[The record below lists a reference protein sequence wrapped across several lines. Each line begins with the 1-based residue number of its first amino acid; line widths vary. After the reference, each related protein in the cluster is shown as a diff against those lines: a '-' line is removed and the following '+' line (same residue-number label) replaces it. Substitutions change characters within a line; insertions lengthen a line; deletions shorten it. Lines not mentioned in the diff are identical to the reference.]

1 MENGEPTETDQM
13 EHNDGRTPLTN
24 ISNTITIADENGSKR
39 LGPNVDAK
47 ERKRQRERERYAAM
61 TVEQK
66 NEKSRKRR
74 EASQRNKGPPIQT
87 EASRVSLSDGCSTID
102 FTNFATQVPN
112 VNRDDDSDWLHRNET
127 FKSDDVFTTRDLL
140 TPGGVH
146 ETVGNTPNHNLGR
159 AAYFRERYK
168 NLTPAER
175 ELNRERLRLYNN
187 TPKRK
192 GSKIEYIRKRRA
204 LLADTLSQESI
215 AMESPTYTPEVV
227 HPTTDAIEPNG
238 SALTPSDWVIPDI
251 ASNPFL
257 PASTQTEDADSL
269 RMSTRPL
276 RRKQHVPRGERQA
289 ILARRNR
296 QFEAS
301 ISRNMANVAEDIIS
315 DAEEEDDSTQTH
327 MSAKINNNGILCGL
341 YFHPPVDDDDSVVF
355 EDDADENEGYLFAG
369 QYEDTDEDIEI
380 DGSQDESSATD
391 VPDPY
396 DKVYSNIPEETHM
409 LKTVPNCGYCTAKK
423 FEYETPGFC
432 CRGGKVELAPLETPP
447 QLKRL
452 WDSADSDARHFRD
465 NIRFFNGHFSF
476 TSLYCCLDSMTT
488 NVRDSGIYTF
498 RAQGMM
504 YHNIKSFGR
513 EGGAE
518 HKHLELYFYDDDPTL
533 EHRYRKCREE
543 HQQKDKEVIRQIVDI
558 LRGNPYSEHLR
569 TMGHID
575 NLDDYRIAL
584 NLDQTLNQKTYNTP
598 LTSEVAAVWIEGSEG
613 RGQFSKSVMLH
624 GKDSSNHCIRS
635 YHGCYD
641 ALSYPLFFPRG
652 ELGWHANIPK
662 VGVSMDEVDAYRATH
677 RASNA
682 NDEDAESP
690 SHLCVSVRDY
700 YCYKFQIRPGVF
712 NPILHGKRLFQQFA
726 VDTYIKIESSRLD
739 YIRRNQDRLR
749 ADLYQGLVDSMLDG
763 DIRAEKVG
771 KRTVLSTSF
780 IGGPRDMRRRYMDAM
795 ALVRKFGKPDI
806 FLTMTCN
813 PNWDEI
819 RRELLPGQTPQDRP
833 DLVVRVFHAKLQ
845 ELKHRLT
852 KQDILGKVRAYVYVV
867 EFQKRGLPHAHFLLI
882 MQRKYKLTCPE
893 QYDLLISAEIPSN
906 KYPELR
912 KMVIKH
918 MMHGPCGSLNPN
930 CPCTK
935 GRKSCKNHYP
945 RPFSDTTLQGKD
957 SYPIYRRR
965 DDDRKEKVRG
975 CELDNRWVVPY
986 NPYLLRLF
994 NCHINVE
1001 ACGSIKAVKYL
1012 FKYIYKGHD
1021 RASVVMRDAS
1031 KADDDV
1037 DEIKQYRDARWVT
1050 PPEALWRIYGFELS
1064 QISPPVMQLQLHL
1077 PNMHMVAF
1085 HERQMVERV
1094 VNRPGVD
1101 RSMLTS
1107 YFEANMLHDEARC
1120 ILYRDFPE
1128 WYTWQSGKGK
1138 VWQRRKRDTGGQV
1151 GRIVSAHPAEG
1162 ERYYLRVLLN
1172 HVTGATSYVDLRTV
1186 DGVTLPT
1193 FREAAERRGLLES
1206 DNTLDDC
1213 LTERALFQMPSS
1225 LRRLFATILVYCE
1238 PSDVAV
1244 LWQKHKDSMSED
1256 YQHKS
1261 QNKTHVEQMVLIDI
1275 RNMLQSMGKDIKTFP
1290 LPPIIDAYDD
1300 AIGTAREVYKEE
1312 SIEPTAGDVALK
1324 DSLNEEQRDAYDKI
1338 MSAVDTDQGGLFF
1351 VDGPGGTGKT
1361 YLYRVLLATLRNQG
1375 KIAVATATSGVAAS
1389 IMPGG
1394 RTAHSRF
1401 KIPLTI
1407 DDGAVCSFTK
1417 QSGTAELLRKA
1428 SLIIWDEASMTKR
1441 QAVEALDNSMHDIM
1455 GRPALPFGGKTIV
1468 FGGDFR
1474 QVLPV
1479 VRKGS
1484 RAQVVASSLRMS
1496 YLWESMSHLKLV
1508 SNMRAK
1514 NDPWFAEFLLR
1525 VGGGTEDTNSD
1536 GDIRLPDDVCVP
1548 YSGSDNDLDNL
1559 IDFAF
1564 PNLNENMSDSTYITS
1579 RAILSTRN
1587 DWVDMINVKMI
1598 DRFQGEHMVY
1608 HSFDSAMDDPHN
1620 YYPPEF
1626 LNTLTPNGLPPHVL
1640 KLKIGCPVILLRNI
1654 DPANGLCNGTRLVV
1668 RGFQRNSIDA
1678 EIVLGQHVGK
1688 RIFLPRI
1695 PLCPSDE
1702 EMFPFQ
1708 FKRKQFPVRLSFA
1721 MTVNKAQ
1728 GQTIPNVGVYLSE
1741 PVFSHGQLYV
1751 ALSRATAR
1759 SNIKILVMPAI
1770 DGRKK
1775 SRKGVKKNPT
1785 VDCGTYTKNIVYK
1798 EQFVLNVGFCPA
1810 RMESLFVGLSYNKP
1824 KKSVATAIVRE
1835 VLSHDWL
1842 LLDYICTQGD
1852 LALIDFIKEIPCEP
1866 RVEVVLIDDAF
1877 VERKW
1882 MECLFQPS
1890 AYLGDEVIDCYI
1902 NLIKAQK
1909 HLKCRSGGRV
1919 HIENAF
1925 QFNFLKRDGDLEIKT
1940 EELYPIKDMAH
1951 ICSAERRVLLYLD
1964 HDMVFIPI
1972 NIRETHWYLAVIH
1985 ARNMEIQVLD
1995 SLGTSQD
2002 RKDLT
2007 DSIKGLQRQI
2017 DMISQRKELKDHR
2030 WPDLQVASWPLRE
2043 IDMGY
2048 AKQTDSSSCGL
2059 FLLNYIEYWTGDE
2072 LSDSFTQDDM
2082 SHFRKK
2088 MAAILLS
2095 SDLNK
2100 RRGCLLYKNE
2110 KEVDSGS
2117 SSDVEILENPKDSN
2131 KRKLLHVLDDSEVVY
2146 EDEEGPITQ
2155 ADLQRWFVDDWDK
2168 KAPVKVS
2175 TDGCTNDFLMV
2186 GLSTKDMPVT
2196 KADSIDVL
2204 CDYIMAI
2211 EDDTTLECFDMAVR
2225 LLANKESRRPKEEI
2239 INNRKHY
2246 MDMRFWVLMPW
2257 KFNGCYALFVIDHV
2271 KKHVTFIDFTPTQDW
2286 CKHMPYK
2293 RFEEAIIMASKKYKI
2308 AYSKKHSGWAEDIF
2322 KWEHT
2327 IQTGVPIDL
2336 KGFNTSYLVLQA
2348 MAMWGNDRRLKFVGI
2363 KSVYVWAGFDDKPMV
2378 KRAVIVTPTSL
2389 VSNWESEII
2398 KWLKGRV
2405 QVLAL
2410 CESTRADV
2418 LSGIESFLKP
2428 LSRLQPPEN
2437 WNGGVGFVSKEMIQS
2452 HCPAPAEY
2460 IQTVTS
2466 EAVSEVVQSSVSV
2479 AVDAVDLVDDK
2490 GDSDDD
2496 IVDHHGDEDRMTDVE
2511 LWQQLESEL
2520 YRKREGEEDDIA
2532 EEMAESTIAEE
2543 TVTSEAVSEVVQSSV
2558 SVAVDAV
2565 DLVDDK
2571 GDSDDDIVDHHGDED
2586 RMTDVELWQQ
2596 LEGELYRKREGEE
2609 DDIAEEMAESTIAEE
2624 VGGVAEDVLSETKEV
2639 HRFYPPGKI
2648 MHILFSSSEEAVRGE
2663 EPDDDH
2669 GHHLC
2674 CS

>member
-1 MENGEPTETDQM
+1 MDHTN
-13 EHNDGRTPLTN
+13 GRTPLTN

-66 NEKSRKRR
+66 NEKSIKRR
-74 EASQRNKGPPIQT
+74 EVRQRNKGPPIQP

-102 FTNFATQVPN
+102 FTNFPTQVPN
-112 VNRDDDSDWLHRNET
+112 LNLDDDSDWLHRNET

-146 ETVGNTPNHNLGR
+146 ETFGNTPNHNLGR
-159 AAYFRERYK
+159 TAYFRERYK

-175 ELNRERLRLYNN
+175 ELRRERLRLYNN

-192 GSKIEYIRKRRA
+192 ESKIEYIRKRRA

-215 AMESPTYTPEVV
+215 AMESPTYTPKVV
-227 HPTTDAIEPNG
+227 HPTTDAIEPDG
-238 SALTPSDWVIPDI
+238 SAVTPCDWVIPDI

-257 PASTQTEDADSL
+257 PASTKTEDADSL

-301 ISRNMANVAEDIIS
+301 ISRNMATATEDTIS
-315 DAEEEDDSTQTH
+315 DAEEGDDWTHTQ
-327 MSAKINNNGILCGL
+327 SKPRVISN
-341 YFHPPVDDDDSVVF
+341 VDDDDGVVF

-369 QYEDTDEDIEI
+369 QYEDTDEDTDEDIEI
-380 DGSQDESSATD
+380 DGSQDESTATD

-409 LKTVPNCGYCTAKK
+409 LKTVPNCSYCTAKK
-423 FEYETPGFC
+423 FEYESPGFC
-432 CRGGKVELAPLETPP
+432 CRGGKVELAPLETPT

-533 EHRYRKCREE
+533 EHRFRKCREE

-569 TMGHID
+569 TMGHVD

-624 GKDSSNHCIRS
+624 GKDSSSHCIRS

-749 ADLYQGLVDSMLDG
+749 ADLYQGLVDSMVDG

-935 GRKSCKNHYP
+935 GRNSCKNHYP

-1085 HERQMVERV
+1085 HERQMVKRV
-1094 VNRPGVD
+1094 VNRPGAD
-1101 RSMLTS
+1101 RSMLTA
-1107 YFEANMLHDEARC
+1107 YFEANRLHEEARG

-1172 HVTGATSYVDLRTV
+1172 HVTGAASYVDLRTV

-1206 DNTLDDC
+1206 DNTLDEC
-1213 LTERALFQMPSS
+1213 LTERALFQMPSA

-1256 YQHKS
+1256 YQHRS

-1275 RNMLQSMGKDIKTFP
+1275 RNMLQSMGKDIKTLP

-1300 AIGTAREVYKEE
+1300 AIGTAREVYEE
-1312 SIEPTAGDVALK
+1312 EIIQPTVGDVALK
-1324 DSLNEEQRDAYDKI
+1324 DSLNEEQRAAYDKI
-1338 MSAVDTDQGGLFF
+1338 MSVVDTDQGGLFF

-1441 QAVEALDNSMHDIM
+1441 QAVEALDNSMRDIM

-1525 VGGGTEDTNSD
+1525 VGGGTEETNID

-1548 YSGSDNDLDNL
+1548 YTGSDNDLDNL

-1640 KLKIGCPVILLRNI
+1640 KLKVGCPVILLRNI

-1728 GQTIPNVGVYLSE
+1728 GQTIPNVGVYLPE

-1759 SNIKILVMPAI
+1759 SNIKILVIPAV

-1775 SRKGVKKNPT
+1775 SRKGVKKLPT

-1798 EQFVLNVGFCPA
+1798 
-1810 RMESLFVGLSYNKP
+1810 
-1824 KKSVATAIVRE
+1824 
-1835 VLSHDWL
+1835 
-1842 LLDYICTQGD
+1842 
-1852 LALIDFIKEIPCEP
+1852 
-1866 RVEVVLIDDAF
+1866 
-1877 VERKW
+1877 
-1882 MECLFQPS
+1882 
-1890 AYLGDEVIDCYI
+1890 EVIDCYI

-1925 QFNFLKRDGDLEIKT
+1925 QFNFLKRDGDVEIKT
-1940 EELYPIKDMAH
+1940 EELYPIKDMTQ

-1995 SLGTSQD
+1995 SLGSSQD

-2007 DSIKGLQRQI
+2007 DSVRLQRQI
-2017 DMISQRKELKDHR
+2017 DMISQRMELKDHR

-2117 SSDVEILENPKDSN
+2117 PSDVEILENPTDSN

-2168 KAPVKVS
+2168 RAPVKVTPLTS
-2175 TDGCTNDFLMV
+2175 EGCTNDFLMV

-2211 EDDTTLECFDMAVR
+2211 NDDTTLESDGAEPHLMNIQFQKKMQLQVPTSVGM
-2225 LLANKESRRPKEEI
+2225 LFPLACDATRPA
-2239 INNRKHY
+2239 RSPSGL
-2246 MDMRFWVLMPW
+2246 V
-2257 KFNGCYALFVIDHV
+2257 
-2271 KKHVTFIDFTPTQDW
+2271 
-2286 CKHMPYK
+2286 
-2293 RFEEAIIMASKKYKI
+2293 MASTTSSSWYFGV
-2308 AYSKKHSGWAEDIF
+2308 SKWPSSKDGRERSG
-2322 KWEHT
+2322 
-2327 IQTGVPIDL
+2327 V
-2336 KGFNTSYLVLQA
+2336 
-2348 MAMWGNDRRLKFVGI
+2348 VGQQ
-2363 KSVYVWAGFDDKPMV
+2363 
-2378 KRAVIVTPTSL
+2378 
-2389 VSNWESEII
+2389 
-2398 KWLKGRV
+2398 V
-2405 QVLAL
+2405 QVLGGIWTPTL
-2410 CESTRADV
+2410 C
-2418 LSGIESFLKP
+2418 
-2428 LSRLQPPEN
+2428 Q
-2437 WNGGVGFVSKEMIQS
+2437 KE
-2452 HCPAPAEY
+2452 AA
-2460 IQTVTS
+2460 
-2466 EAVSEVVQSSVSV
+2466 
-2479 AVDAVDLVDDK
+2479 
-2490 GDSDDD
+2490 
-2496 IVDHHGDEDRMTDVE
+2496 
-2511 LWQQLESEL
+2511 
-2520 YRKREGEEDDIA
+2520 
-2532 EEMAESTIAEE
+2532 
-2543 TVTSEAVSEVVQSSV
+2543 
-2558 SVAVDAV
+2558 
-2565 DLVDDK
+2565 
-2571 GDSDDDIVDHHGDED
+2571 
-2586 RMTDVELWQQ
+2586 
-2596 LEGELYRKREGEE
+2596 
-2609 DDIAEEMAESTIAEE
+2609 
-2624 VGGVAEDVLSETKEV
+2624 
-2639 HRFYPPGKI
+2639 
-2648 MHILFSSSEEAVRGE
+2648 
-2663 EPDDDH
+2663 
-2669 GHHLC
+2669 
-2674 CS
+2674 

>member
-1 MENGEPTETDQM
+1 PHIGPTHLVHKLFRTYNWLHIINNSCNWSNLVCVQNAETQWFGWCKVILHCDGKANCELGGTEFMPIPFRLFDDYHDEDFYGLPRKYSIVAREEVKSPIEPRFRDRQHFVLSDINGAKIEAITYMYETVKHFDNLLHEKHVYKMHNVKFSLHPDIMAIVVHLDTMHRTMWGPFRKIVIMDARGYLHIIKVWGDLLNKNALRWALAKEDYGIIIGTMFRRFRRQECLESLDHTAIHFNPFHHNTHHFGYNANSLQEKIPVVDELTPPIPRRSCKKSLGVVVEATVEAGAPSELKSSKSAKGAEVGFATPFGSLRLLGVTVGAILSAEIVACVPWWLLKASRVESNFICQGFFMENGEPTEIDQM
-13 EHNDGRTPLTN
+13 EHNDGHTPLTN
-24 ISNTITIADENGSKR
+24 IANTITIGKADENGLKS
-39 LGPNVDAK
+39 LGPNVDVK
-47 ERKRQRERERYAAM
+47 ERKRQRERERYAVM

-66 NEKSRKRR
+66 TRKV
-74 EASQRNKGPPIQT
+74 ESVVNGDVHLG
-87 EASRVSLSDGCSTID
+87 SVSIWDGCSTID

-112 VNRDDDSDWLHRNET
+112 NNTSPTDNFIERERQRHRERHAKMSVDQRNELNKKRREARQQNKGQHMMSTVSGDGDEKVNVNQDDDSDWLHRNET
-127 FKSDDVFTTRDLL
+127 FKADDVFTTRDLL
-140 TPGGVH
+140 TLGGVH
-146 ETVGNTPNHNLGR
+146 ETVGNTPNHNLER
-159 AAYFRERYK
+159 VAYFRERYK

-175 ELNRERLRLYNN
+175 EFRCERLRLYNN

-215 AMESPTYTPEVV
+215 AMECPTYAPEVV
-227 HPTTDAIEPNG
+227 HPTTDAVEPDG
-238 SALTPSDWVIPDI
+238 SAVTPYDWVIPEI

-257 PASTQTEDADSL
+257 PASTQIEDADSL
-269 RMSTRPL
+269 HMSTGPL
-276 RRKQHVPRGERQA
+276 R
-289 ILARRNR
+289 L
-296 QFEAS
+296 
-301 ISRNMANVAEDIIS
+301 
-315 DAEEEDDSTQTH
+315 
-327 MSAKINNNGILCGL
+327 
-341 YFHPPVDDDDSVVF
+341 DDDNGVEF
-355 EDDADENEGYLFAG
+355 EDGADENEGYLFAG
-369 QYEDTDEDIEI
+369 QYEDTDDDIEI
-380 DGSQDESSATD
+380 HGSQDESTTTD

-396 DKVYSNIPEETHM
+396 DKVYINIPEETHM
-409 LKTVPNCGYCTAKK
+409 FKTVPNCSYCTAKK
-423 FEYETPGFC
+423 FEYETP
-432 CRGGKVELAPLETPP
+432 EA
-447 QLKRL
+447 
-452 WDSADSDARHFRD
+452 
-465 NIRFFNGHFSF
+465 
-476 TSLYCCLDSMTT
+476 
-488 NVRDSGIYTF
+488 
-498 RAQGMM
+498 
-504 YHNIKSFGR
+504 
-513 EGGAE
+513 
-518 HKHLELYFYDDDPTL
+518 
-533 EHRYRKCREE
+533 
-543 HQQKDKEVIRQIVDI
+543 
-558 LRGNPYSEHLR
+558 
-569 TMGHID
+569 
-575 NLDDYRIAL
+575 NLDDMQISQRLEYPWMKWMHTVRHI
-584 NLDQTLNQKTYNTP
+584 
-598 LTSEVAAVWIEGSEG
+598 
-613 RGQFSKSVMLH
+613 GQVMQMM
-624 GKDSSNHCIRS
+624 KMQMC
-635 YHGCYD
+635 
-641 ALSYPLFFPRG
+641 
-652 ELGWHANIPK
+652 
-662 VGVSMDEVDAYRATH
+662 
-677 RASNA
+677 
-682 NDEDAESP
+682 
-690 SHLCVSVRDY
+690 
-700 YCYKFQIRPGVF
+700 PGVF
-712 NPILHGKRLFQQFA
+712 NPTLHGKRLFQQFA
-726 VDTYIKIESSRLD
+726 IDTYIKIESSRLD

-763 DIRAEKVG
+763 DRAEKVG
-771 KRTVLSTSF
+771 KRTMLSTSF

-852 KQDILGKVRAYVYVV
+852 KQDILGK
-867 EFQKRGLPHAHFLLI
+867 
-882 MQRKYKLTCPE
+882 
-893 QYDLLISAEIPSN
+893 
-906 KYPELR
+906 
-912 KMVIKH
+912 
-918 MMHGPCGSLNPN
+918 
-930 CPCTK
+930 
-935 GRKSCKNHYP
+935 
-945 RPFSDTTLQGKD
+945 D

-975 CELDNRWVVPY
+975 CELGNRWVVPY

-1031 KADDDV
+1031 KTYDDV

-1050 PPEALWRIYGFELS
+1050 PPEALWRIYNFEIS

-1085 HERQMVERV
+1085 HEWQMVERV
-1094 VNRPGVD
+1094 INRPGVD
-1101 RSMLTS
+1101 RSMLTT
-1107 YFEANMLHDEARC
+1107 YFEANMLHEEARG

-1138 VWQRRKRDTGGQV
+1138 IWQRRKLDTGGQV

-1172 HVTGATSYVDLRTV
+1172 HVTGAASYVYLRTV

-1193 FREAAERRGLLES
+1193 FREAVERRELLES
-1206 DNTLDDC
+1206 DNTLDEC
-1213 LTERALFQMPSS
+1213 LTERALFQMPSA
-1225 LRRLFATILVYCE
+1225 LRRHFATILVYCE

-1256 YQHKS
+1256 YQHGS

-1300 AIGTAREVYKEE
+1300 AIGTSRE
-1312 SIEPTAGDVALK
+1312 
-1324 DSLNEEQRDAYDKI
+1324 
-1338 MSAVDTDQGGLFF
+1338 GGLFF

-1361 YLYRVLLATLRNQG
+1361 YLYRVLLVTLRNQG

-1401 KIPLTI
+1401 KIPHTI
-1407 DDGAVCSFTK
+1407 DDAAVCIFTK
-1417 QSGTAELLRKA
+1417 QSGTTELLQKA

-1441 QAVEALDNSMHDIM
+1441 QAVEALDNSMRDIM

-1479 VRKGS
+1479 VCKGS
-1484 RAQVVASSLRMS
+1484 RAQVVVSSLRMS

-1508 SNMRAK
+1508 INMRAK
-1514 NDPWFAEFLLR
+1514 NDPWFAEFLLC
-1525 VGGGTEDTNSD
+1525 VGGGTEETNSD
-1536 GDIRLPDDVCVP
+1536 GDIRLSDDVCVP

-1579 RAILSTRN
+1579 RAILSTQN

-1654 DPANGLCNGTRLVV
+1654 DPVNGLCNGTRLVV
-1668 RGFQRNSIDA
+1668 CGFQRNSIDA
-1678 EIVLGQHVGK
+1678 KIVLGQQVGK

-1708 FKRKQFPVRLSFA
+1708 LKRKQFPVWLSFA
-1721 MTVNKAQ
+1721 MTVNKAH
-1728 GQTIPNVGVYLSE
+1728 GQTIPNVGVYLLE

-1751 ALSRATAR
+1751 VLSRATTR
-1759 SNIKILVMPAI
+1759 SNIKILVIPVV

-1798 EQFVLNVGFCPA
+1798 EILEYSLDMVRKLSAAAKEDEMKKNHDKLLSELSTNSEVNGDGINSFVIAVIKGLRFILEEIKELKAEVSKARIQMMQQIIKESAGVGYLQKAFADRYGPPESAPA
-1810 RMESLFVGLSYNKP
+1810 SLPLTLQWILTSKNIAEEEWSEHSDCLSIMPATGQAPALVPVLRSGHGAPVGQPSPSTGDTSGQPEWKKP
-1824 KKSVATAIVRE
+1824 IPTGDRDRHK
-1835 VLSHDWL
+1835 L
-1842 LLDYICTQGD
+1842 LLDYICMQGD
-1852 LALIDFIKEIPCEP
+1852 LALIDFIKEIPYEP

-1882 MECLFQPS
+1882 MECLFQPN

-1919 HIENAF
+1919 NIENAF
-1925 QFNFLKRDGDLEIKT
+1925 QFNFLKRDGDVEIKT
-1940 EELYPIKDMAH
+1940 EELYPIKDMTQ
-1951 ICSAERRVLLYLD
+1951 ICSAERRVFLYLD

-1972 NIRETHWYLAVIH
+1972 NIREMHWYLAVIH

-2007 DSIKGLQRQI
+2007 DSVRLQRQI

-2048 AKQTDSSSCGL
+2048 AKQTNSSSCDL
-2059 FLLNYIEYWTGDE
+2059 FLLNYIKYWTGDE

-2117 SSDVEILENPKDSN
+2117 PSDVEILENPIDSN
-2131 KRKLLHVLDDSEVVY
+2131 KRKLLHMLDDSEVVY

-2155 ADLQRWFVDDWDK
+2155 ADLQRRTWVQSFNPFK
-2168 KAPVKVS
+2168 IEISVKDLQNIL
-2175 TDGCTNDFLMV
+2175 TINQ
-2186 GLSTKDMPVT
+2186 DM
-2196 KADSIDVL
+2196 IL
-2204 CDYIMAI
+2204 R
-2211 EDDTTLECFDMAVR
+2211 CFDIAVR
-2225 LLANKESRRPKEEI
+2225 LFANKESRRPKEEI

-2246 MDMRFWVLMPW
+2246 MDMRFWRMVGFGKLPKYHQDPTTEELAKTLDCWPSMNSYIMGCRYVLMPW
-2257 KFNGCYALFVIDHV
+2257 KFNGCHALFVIDHV
-2271 KKHVTFIDFTPTQDW
+2271 KKHVTFIDFTPTQNW

-2293 RFEEAIIMASKKYKI
+2293 RF
-2308 AYSKKHSGWAEDIF
+2308 
-2322 KWEHT
+2322 
-2327 IQTGVPIDL
+2327 
-2336 KGFNTSYLVLQA
+2336 NTNYLVLQA
-2348 MAMWGNDRRLKFVGI
+2348 MAMWGNDRRLKFVG
-2363 KSVYVWAGFDDKPMV
+2363 
-2378 KRAVIVTPTSL
+2378 
-2389 VSNWESEII
+2389 
-2398 KWLKGRV
+2398 
-2405 QVLAL
+2405 
-2410 CESTRADV
+2410 
-2418 LSGIESFLKP
+2418 
-2428 LSRLQPPEN
+2428 
-2437 WNGGVGFVSKEMIQS
+2437 
-2452 HCPAPAEY
+2452 
-2460 IQTVTS
+2460 
-2466 EAVSEVVQSSVSV
+2466 
-2479 AVDAVDLVDDK
+2479 
-2490 GDSDDD
+2490 
-2496 IVDHHGDEDRMTDVE
+2496 
-2511 LWQQLESEL
+2511 
-2520 YRKREGEEDDIA
+2520 
-2532 EEMAESTIAEE
+2532 
-2543 TVTSEAVSEVVQSSV
+2543 
-2558 SVAVDAV
+2558 
-2565 DLVDDK
+2565 
-2571 GDSDDDIVDHHGDED
+2571 
-2586 RMTDVELWQQ
+2586 
-2596 LEGELYRKREGEE
+2596 
-2609 DDIAEEMAESTIAEE
+2609 
-2624 VGGVAEDVLSETKEV
+2624 
-2639 HRFYPPGKI
+2639 
-2648 MHILFSSSEEAVRGE
+2648 
-2663 EPDDDH
+2663 
-2669 GHHLC
+2669 
-2674 CS
+2674 

>member
-1 MENGEPTETDQM
+1 M
-13 EHNDGRTPLTN
+13 
-24 ISNTITIADENGSKR
+24 
-39 LGPNVDAK
+39 
-47 ERKRQRERERYAAM
+47 
-61 TVEQK
+61 
-66 NEKSRKRR
+66 
-74 EASQRNKGPPIQT
+74 PI
-87 EASRVSLSDGCSTID
+87 
-102 FTNFATQVPN
+102 
-112 VNRDDDSDWLHRNET
+112 
-127 FKSDDVFTTRDLL
+127 
-140 TPGGVH
+140 
-146 ETVGNTPNHNLGR
+146 
-159 AAYFRERYK
+159 
-168 NLTPAER
+168 
-175 ELNRERLRLYNN
+175 
-187 TPKRK
+187 
-192 GSKIEYIRKRRA
+192 
-204 LLADTLSQESI
+204 
-215 AMESPTYTPEVV
+215 
-227 HPTTDAIEPNG
+227 
-238 SALTPSDWVIPDI
+238 
-251 ASNPFL
+251 
-257 PASTQTEDADSL
+257 
-269 RMSTRPL
+269 
-276 RRKQHVPRGERQA
+276 
-289 ILARRNR
+289 
-296 QFEAS
+296 
-301 ISRNMANVAEDIIS
+301 
-315 DAEEEDDSTQTH
+315 
-327 MSAKINNNGILCGL
+327 
-341 YFHPPVDDDDSVVF
+341 
-355 EDDADENEGYLFAG
+355 LF
-369 QYEDTDEDIEI
+369 
-380 DGSQDESSATD
+380 
-391 VPDPY
+391 
-396 DKVYSNIPEETHM
+396 
-409 LKTVPNCGYCTAKK
+409 
-423 FEYETPGFC
+423 
-432 CRGGKVELAPLETPP
+432 
-447 QLKRL
+447 
-452 WDSADSDARHFRD
+452 
-465 NIRFFNGHFSF
+465 
-476 TSLYCCLDSMTT
+476 
-488 NVRDSGIYTF
+488 
-498 RAQGMM
+498 
-504 YHNIKSFGR
+504 
-513 EGGAE
+513 
-518 HKHLELYFYDDDPTL
+518 
-533 EHRYRKCREE
+533 
-543 HQQKDKEVIRQIVDI
+543 
-558 LRGNPYSEHLR
+558 
-569 TMGHID
+569 
-575 NLDDYRIAL
+575 DDYRDEDFYGLPRKYSIVARVEVKFPIEPRFRDRQHFVLSDINGAKIEAITYMYETVKHFDNLLHEKHVYKMHNVKFSLHPGEFNFRHLNGPMELCLDQQTIVEPYTVPIQMAPFPKQILLNLADIAELPNRTLVDIMAVVVHLDTIHRTMWGPFRKIVIMDARGYLHIIKVWGDLLNKNALRWALAKVDYGIIIGNMFRRFRRQECLESSDHTAIHFNPFHHNTHHFRPIQKALVAL
-584 NLDQTLNQKTYNTP
+584 NNP
-598 LTSEVAAVWIEGSEG
+598 LSESVV
-613 RGQFSKSVMLH
+613 KSV
-624 GKDSSNHCIRS
+624 
-635 YHGCYD
+635 
-641 ALSYPLFFPRG
+641 
-652 ELGWHANIPK
+652 
-662 VGVSMDEVDAYRATH
+662 
-677 RASNA
+677 
-682 NDEDAESP
+682 
-690 SHLCVSVRDY
+690 
-700 YCYKFQIRPGVF
+700 YKKNV
-712 NPILHGKRLFQQFA
+712 N
-726 VDTYIKIESSRLD
+726 
-739 YIRRNQDRLR
+739 
-749 ADLYQGLVDSMLDG
+749 
-763 DIRAEKVG
+763 
-771 KRTVLSTSF
+771 
-780 IGGPRDMRRRYMDAM
+780 
-795 ALVRKFGKPDI
+795 I

-819 RRELLPGQTPQDRP
+819 RRELLPGQTSQDRP

-893 QYDLLISAEIPSN
+893 QYDLLIPAEIPSN
-906 KYPELR
+906 KYPKLR

-945 RPFSDTTLQGKD
+945 RSFSDTTLQGKD

-1021 RASVVMRDAS
+1021 RASVVMRYAS

-1107 YFEANMLHDEARC
+1107 YFEENRLHEEARG

-1172 HVTGATSYVDLRTV
+1172 HVTGAASYVDLRTV

-1193 FREAAERRGLLES
+1193 FREATERRGLLES
-1206 DNTLDDC
+1206 DNTLDEC

-1290 LPPIIDAYDD
+1290 LPPMIDAYDD
-1300 AIGTAREVYKEE
+1300 AIGTAREVYEEE
-1312 SIEPTAGDVALK
+1312 SIQPTVEDVSLK
-1324 DSLNEEQRDAYDKI
+1324 DSLNEEQRAAYDKI

-1375 KIAVATATSGVAAS
+1375 KIAVAIATSGVAAS

-1441 QAVEALDNSMHDIM
+1441 QAVEALDNSMRDIM

-1525 VGGGTEDTNSD
+1525 VGGGTEETNSD

-1728 GQTIPNVGVYLSE
+1728 GQTIPNVGVYLPE

-1759 SNIKILVMPAI
+1759 SNIKILVIPAV

-1775 SRKGVKKNPT
+1775 SRKGVKKTPT

-1798 EQFVLNVGFCPA
+1798 EVL
-1810 RMESLFVGLSYNKP
+1810 
-1824 KKSVATAIVRE
+1824 
-1835 VLSHDWL
+1835 
-1842 LLDYICTQGD
+1842 
-1852 LALIDFIKEIPCEP
+1852 
-1866 RVEVVLIDDAF
+1866 
-1877 VERKW
+1877 
-1882 MECLFQPS
+1882 
-1890 AYLGDEVIDCYI
+1890 
-1902 NLIKAQK
+1902 
-1909 HLKCRSGGRV
+1909 
-1919 HIENAF
+1919 
-1925 QFNFLKRDGDLEIKT
+1925 
-1940 EELYPIKDMAH
+1940 
-1951 ICSAERRVLLYLD
+1951 
-1964 HDMVFIPI
+1964 
-1972 NIRETHWYLAVIH
+1972 
-1985 ARNMEIQVLD
+1985 
-1995 SLGTSQD
+1995 
-2002 RKDLT
+2002 
-2007 DSIKGLQRQI
+2007 
-2017 DMISQRKELKDHR
+2017 
-2030 WPDLQVASWPLRE
+2030 
-2043 IDMGY
+2043 
-2048 AKQTDSSSCGL
+2048 
-2059 FLLNYIEYWTGDE
+2059 
-2072 LSDSFTQDDM
+2072 
-2082 SHFRKK
+2082 
-2088 MAAILLS
+2088 
-2095 SDLNK
+2095 
-2100 RRGCLLYKNE
+2100 
-2110 KEVDSGS
+2110 
-2117 SSDVEILENPKDSN
+2117 
-2131 KRKLLHVLDDSEVVY
+2131 
-2146 EDEEGPITQ
+2146 
-2155 ADLQRWFVDDWDK
+2155 
-2168 KAPVKVS
+2168 
-2175 TDGCTNDFLMV
+2175 TN
-2186 GLSTKDMPVT
+2186 
-2196 KADSIDVL
+2196 
-2204 CDYIMAI
+2204 
-2211 EDDTTLECFDMAVR
+2211 
-2225 LLANKESRRPKEEI
+2225 
-2239 INNRKHY
+2239 
-2246 MDMRFWVLMPW
+2246 
-2257 KFNGCYALFVIDHV
+2257 
-2271 KKHVTFIDFTPTQDW
+2271 
-2286 CKHMPYK
+2286 
-2293 RFEEAIIMASKKYKI
+2293 
-2308 AYSKKHSGWAEDIF
+2308 
-2322 KWEHT
+2322 
-2327 IQTGVPIDL
+2327 
-2336 KGFNTSYLVLQA
+2336 
-2348 MAMWGNDRRLKFVGI
+2348 
-2363 KSVYVWAGFDDKPMV
+2363 
-2378 KRAVIVTPTSL
+2378 
-2389 VSNWESEII
+2389 
-2398 KWLKGRV
+2398 
-2405 QVLAL
+2405 
-2410 CESTRADV
+2410 
-2418 LSGIESFLKP
+2418 
-2428 LSRLQPPEN
+2428 
-2437 WNGGVGFVSKEMIQS
+2437 
-2452 HCPAPAEY
+2452 
-2460 IQTVTS
+2460 
-2466 EAVSEVVQSSVSV
+2466 
-2479 AVDAVDLVDDK
+2479 
-2490 GDSDDD
+2490 
-2496 IVDHHGDEDRMTDVE
+2496 
-2511 LWQQLESEL
+2511 
-2520 YRKREGEEDDIA
+2520 
-2532 EEMAESTIAEE
+2532 
-2543 TVTSEAVSEVVQSSV
+2543 
-2558 SVAVDAV
+2558 
-2565 DLVDDK
+2565 
-2571 GDSDDDIVDHHGDED
+2571 
-2586 RMTDVELWQQ
+2586 
-2596 LEGELYRKREGEE
+2596 
-2609 DDIAEEMAESTIAEE
+2609 
-2624 VGGVAEDVLSETKEV
+2624 
-2639 HRFYPPGKI
+2639 
-2648 MHILFSSSEEAVRGE
+2648 
-2663 EPDDDH
+2663 
-2669 GHHLC
+2669 
-2674 CS
+2674 

>member
-1 MENGEPTETDQM
+1 MGHAVRTQFTD
-13 EHNDGRTPLTN
+13 
-24 ISNTITIADENGSKR
+24 ISNTSTKGDQNGSNS
-39 LGPNVDAK
+39 LGPMVDAN
-47 ERKRQRERERYAAM
+47 ERKRQRDKKRYASM
-61 TVEQK
+61 SIEQK
-66 NEKSRKRR
+66 NENNRKRR
-74 EASQRNKGPPIQT
+74 EARQRNKELPIKP
-87 EASRVSLSDGCSTID
+87 ESSRDTFPGNCSMID
-102 FTNFATQVPN
+102 FTNFATHDIIGPVKNTSSTGNSIERKRQMDRERIATMSVEQRNKFNKKRRETRQRNKGQNVMPN
-112 VNRDDDSDWLHRNET
+112 VSGDGDKKENVDPDDDSDWMHRNEG
-127 FKSDDVFTTRDLL
+127 FQANDIVATTDLL
-140 TPGGVH
+140 TQGI
-146 ETVGNTPNHNLGR
+146 T
-159 AAYFRERYK
+159 RESRLK
-168 NLTPAER
+168 
-175 ELNRERLRLYNN
+175 RLRLYNQ
-187 TPKRK
+187 TPRRK
-192 GSKIEYIRKRRA
+192 EAKIEYMRKRRA
-204 LLADTLSQESI
+204 LQADTLNHTSI
-215 AMESPTYTPEVV
+215 AMEDPTYTPEVV
-227 HPTTDAIEPNG
+227 HPTTDATKPNG
-238 SALTPSDWVIPDI
+238 SSVTADDWVIPECI
-251 ASNPFL
+251 MTPFVL
-257 PASTQTEDADSL
+257 ASTQTEDVGTFD
-269 RMSTRPL
+269 MSTEAV
-276 RRKQHVPRGERQA
+276 RRKHHVTRGERQA
-289 ILARRNR
+289 ILARRNQ

-301 ISRNMANVAEDIIS
+301 IAKNVATLIGDTIS
-315 DAEEEDDSTQTH
+315 HAG
-327 MSAKINNNGILCGL
+327 INNNGITEQESGVEHLRAKPRVISNG
-341 YFHPPVDDDDSVVF
+341 DDDDEAVIF
-355 EDDADENEGYLFAG
+355 GEDDDDDEGYIFDG
-369 QYEDTDEDIEI
+369 QYEEIDEDNEI
-380 DGSQDESSATD
+380 NGTQDESIATD

-396 DKVYSNIPEETHM
+396 DKVYSNLPEETHM
-409 LKTVPNCGYCTAKK
+409 LKHVPDCGYCTAKK
-423 FEYETPGFC
+423 FEYEPPGFC

-447 QLKRL
+447 QLMRL
-452 WDSADSDARHFRD
+452 WDSADSDAKHFRD

-498 RAQGMM
+498 QAQGMM
-504 YHNIKSFGR
+504 YHNIKSFGK
-513 EGGAE
+513 EGGPE
-518 HKHLELYFYDDDPTL
+518 HKHLELYFYDDDPSL

-543 HQQKDKEVIRQIVDI
+543 QLQKDKDVIKQIVGI
-558 LRGNPYSEHLR
+558 LHGNPYSEHLR
-569 TMGHID
+569 SMGHVE
-575 NLDDYRIAL
+575 NLDDYHIAL

-598 LTSEVAAVWIEGSEG
+598 LTSEVAAVWIEGSER

-624 GKDSSNHCIRS
+624 GKDRSSHGIHS

-700 YCYKFQIRPGVF
+700 YCYKFQIRPGAF

-739 YIRRNQDRLR
+739 FIRKNQDRLR

-780 IGGPRDMRRRYMDAM
+780 IGGPRDMKRRYMDAM

-882 MQRKYKLTCPE
+882 MQRKYKLTCPA
-893 QYDLLISAEIPSN
+893 QYDLLISAEISHN

-935 GRKSCKNHYP
+935 GHASCKNHYS

-965 DDDRKEKVRG
+965 DDGRKEKVRG

-1064 QISPPVMQLQLHL
+1064 QNSPPVIQLQLHL

-1094 VNRPGVD
+1094 VNRPGAD
-1101 RSMLTS
+1101 RSMLTA
-1107 YFEANMLHDEARC
+1107 YFEANRLHEEARG

-1186 DGVTLPT
+1186 DGLTLPT
-1193 FREAAERRGLLES
+1193 FHEAAERRGLLES
-1206 DNTLDDC
+1206 DNTLDEC
-1213 LTERALFQMPSS
+1213 LTERALFQMPSA
-1225 LRRLFATILVYCE
+1225 LRRLFATLLVYCE

-1244 LWQKHKDSMSED
+1244 LWQKHLDAMSED
-1256 YQHKS
+1256 YQRRS
-1261 QNKTHVEQMVLIDI
+1261 QSITRVEQMVLIDI

-1300 AIGTAREVYKEE
+1300 AIGTAREVYEEE
-1312 SIEPTAGDVALK
+1312 SIEPAEGDVALK
-1324 DSLNEEQRDAYDKI
+1324 DSLNEEQRVAYVKI

-1351 VDGPGGTGKT
+1351 VDGPGGTGET
-1361 YLYRVLLATLRNQG
+1361 YLYKVLLATLRSQG

-1389 IMPGG
+1389 ILPGG

-1441 QAVEALDNSMHDIM
+1441 QAVEALDNSVRDIM
-1455 GRPALPFGGKTIV
+1455 GRPGLPFGGKTIV

-1514 NDPWFAEFLLR
+1514 NDPWFAEYLLR
-1525 VGGGTEDTNSD
+1525 VGGGTENTNSD
-1536 GDIRLPDDVCVP
+1536 GDIRLPDEVCVS
-1548 YSGSDNDLDNL
+1548 YSGSDGDLDNL
-1559 IDFAF
+1559 IDFIF

-1587 DWVDMINVKMI
+1587 NWVDMINVKMI

-1626 LNTLTPNGLPPHVL
+1626 LNTLTPNGLPPHIL
-1640 KLKIGCPVILLRNI
+1640 KLKIGCPIILLRNI
-1654 DPANGLCNGTRLVV
+1654 DPANGLCNGTRLVI

-1728 GQTIPNVGVYLSE
+1728 GQTIPNVGVYLPE

-1751 ALSRATAR
+1751 ALSRAIAR
-1759 SNIKILVMPAI
+1759 SNIKILAIPAI
-1770 DGRKK
+1770 DGNKK
-1775 SRKGVKKNPT
+1775 SRKGVRKNPAIYY
-1785 VDCGTYTKNIVYK
+1785 GTCTKNIVYK
-1798 EQFVLNVGFCPA
+1798 EVL
-1810 RMESLFVGLSYNKP
+1810 
-1824 KKSVATAIVRE
+1824 
-1835 VLSHDWL
+1835 
-1842 LLDYICTQGD
+1842 
-1852 LALIDFIKEIPCEP
+1852 
-1866 RVEVVLIDDAF
+1866 
-1877 VERKW
+1877 
-1882 MECLFQPS
+1882 
-1890 AYLGDEVIDCYI
+1890 
-1902 NLIKAQK
+1902 
-1909 HLKCRSGGRV
+1909 
-1919 HIENAF
+1919 
-1925 QFNFLKRDGDLEIKT
+1925 
-1940 EELYPIKDMAH
+1940 
-1951 ICSAERRVLLYLD
+1951 
-1964 HDMVFIPI
+1964 
-1972 NIRETHWYLAVIH
+1972 
-1985 ARNMEIQVLD
+1985 
-1995 SLGTSQD
+1995 
-2002 RKDLT
+2002 
-2007 DSIKGLQRQI
+2007 
-2017 DMISQRKELKDHR
+2017 
-2030 WPDLQVASWPLRE
+2030 
-2043 IDMGY
+2043 
-2048 AKQTDSSSCGL
+2048 
-2059 FLLNYIEYWTGDE
+2059 
-2072 LSDSFTQDDM
+2072 
-2082 SHFRKK
+2082 
-2088 MAAILLS
+2088 
-2095 SDLNK
+2095 
-2100 RRGCLLYKNE
+2100 
-2110 KEVDSGS
+2110 
-2117 SSDVEILENPKDSN
+2117 
-2131 KRKLLHVLDDSEVVY
+2131 
-2146 EDEEGPITQ
+2146 
-2155 ADLQRWFVDDWDK
+2155 
-2168 KAPVKVS
+2168 
-2175 TDGCTNDFLMV
+2175 TN
-2186 GLSTKDMPVT
+2186 
-2196 KADSIDVL
+2196 
-2204 CDYIMAI
+2204 
-2211 EDDTTLECFDMAVR
+2211 
-2225 LLANKESRRPKEEI
+2225 
-2239 INNRKHY
+2239 
-2246 MDMRFWVLMPW
+2246 
-2257 KFNGCYALFVIDHV
+2257 
-2271 KKHVTFIDFTPTQDW
+2271 
-2286 CKHMPYK
+2286 
-2293 RFEEAIIMASKKYKI
+2293 
-2308 AYSKKHSGWAEDIF
+2308 
-2322 KWEHT
+2322 
-2327 IQTGVPIDL
+2327 
-2336 KGFNTSYLVLQA
+2336 
-2348 MAMWGNDRRLKFVGI
+2348 
-2363 KSVYVWAGFDDKPMV
+2363 
-2378 KRAVIVTPTSL
+2378 
-2389 VSNWESEII
+2389 
-2398 KWLKGRV
+2398 
-2405 QVLAL
+2405 
-2410 CESTRADV
+2410 
-2418 LSGIESFLKP
+2418 
-2428 LSRLQPPEN
+2428 
-2437 WNGGVGFVSKEMIQS
+2437 
-2452 HCPAPAEY
+2452 
-2460 IQTVTS
+2460 
-2466 EAVSEVVQSSVSV
+2466 
-2479 AVDAVDLVDDK
+2479 
-2490 GDSDDD
+2490 
-2496 IVDHHGDEDRMTDVE
+2496 
-2511 LWQQLESEL
+2511 
-2520 YRKREGEEDDIA
+2520 
-2532 EEMAESTIAEE
+2532 
-2543 TVTSEAVSEVVQSSV
+2543 
-2558 SVAVDAV
+2558 
-2565 DLVDDK
+2565 
-2571 GDSDDDIVDHHGDED
+2571 
-2586 RMTDVELWQQ
+2586 
-2596 LEGELYRKREGEE
+2596 
-2609 DDIAEEMAESTIAEE
+2609 
-2624 VGGVAEDVLSETKEV
+2624 
-2639 HRFYPPGKI
+2639 
-2648 MHILFSSSEEAVRGE
+2648 
-2663 EPDDDH
+2663 
-2669 GHHLC
+2669 
-2674 CS
+2674 

>member
-1 MENGEPTETDQM
+1 MCSM
-13 EHNDGRTPLTN
+13 FLDG
-24 ISNTITIADENGSKR
+24 DEK
-39 LGPNVDAK
+39 
-47 ERKRQRERERYAAM
+47 
-61 TVEQK
+61 
-66 NEKSRKRR
+66 
-74 EASQRNKGPPIQT
+74 I
-87 EASRVSLSDGCSTID
+87 
-102 FTNFATQVPN
+102 N
-112 VNRDDDSDWLHRNET
+112 VNQDDDSDWLHRNET
-127 FKSDDVFTTRDLL
+127 FKANDVFTTRDLL
-140 TPGGVH
+140 TPGGEH
-146 ETVGNTPNHNLGR
+146 ETVGNTSNHNLEKT
-159 AAYFRERYK
+159 AYFRERYK

-175 ELNRERLRLYNN
+175 EFRRERLRLYNS

-204 LLADTLSQESI
+204 LLADTLSHESI

-227 HPTTDAIEPNG
+227 HPTTDAIEPDG
-238 SALTPSDWVIPDI
+238 SAVTPCDWVIPEI

-257 PASTQTEDADSL
+257 PASTQTEDANSL
-269 RMSTRPL
+269 HMSTGPL
-276 RRKQHVPRGERQA
+276 RRKQHVPHGERQS

-301 ISRNMANVAEDIIS
+301 ISRNMATAT
-315 DAEEEDDSTQTH
+315 DDTINNAGEGDDWTQPH
-327 MSAKINNNGILCGL
+327 MTAKINNNVQCRSQCHGAIVATNESASMTEQGSGVD
-341 YFHPPVDDDDSVVF
+341 HTQSKPRVISNVDDDDGVVF

-369 QYEDTDEDIEI
+369 QYEDTDEDIEV
-380 DGSQDESSATD
+380 DGSQDESTATD

-409 LKTVPNCGYCTAKK
+409 LKTVPNCDYCTAKK
-423 FEYETPGFC
+423 FE
-432 CRGGKVELAPLETPP
+432 
-447 QLKRL
+447 
-452 WDSADSDARHFRD
+452 
-465 NIRFFNGHFSF
+465 FFNGHFSF

-513 EGGAE
+513 DGGAE
-518 HKHLELYFYDDDPTL
+518 QKHLELYFYDDDPTL

-569 TMGHID
+569 TMGHVE

-624 GKDSSNHCIRS
+624 GKDSSSHCIRS

-652 ELGWHANIPK
+652 ELGWHTNIPK
-662 VGVSMDEVDAYRATH
+662 
-677 RASNA
+677 
-682 NDEDAESP
+682 
-690 SHLCVSVRDY
+690 
-700 YCYKFQIRPGVF
+700 IRPGVF

-726 VDTYIKIESSRLD
+726 VDTYIKIENSRLD
-739 YIRRNQDRLR
+739 YIRKNQDRLR

-763 DIRAEKVG
+763 DIRGEKVG

-780 IGGPRDMRRRYMDAM
+780 IGGPRDMRCRYMDAM

-819 RRELLPGQTPQDRP
+819 RRELLPGQTPQDRS

-852 KQDILGKVRAYVYVV
+852 KQDILG
-867 EFQKRGLPHAHFLLI
+867 
-882 MQRKYKLTCPE
+882 
-893 QYDLLISAEIPSN
+893 
-906 KYPELR
+906 
-912 KMVIKH
+912 
-918 MMHGPCGSLNPN
+918 
-930 CPCTK
+930 
-935 GRKSCKNHYP
+935 KNHYP

-986 NPYLLRLF
+986 NPYRLHLF

-1021 RASVVMRDAS
+1021 RVSIVMRDAS

-1037 DEIKQYRDARWVT
+1037 EEIKQYRDARWVT

-1094 VNRPGVD
+1094 VNCPGVD

-1107 YFEANMLHDEARC
+1107 YFEANRLHEEARG

-1128 WYTWQSGKGK
+1128 W
-1138 VWQRRKRDTGGQV
+1138 KRDTGGQV

-1172 HVTGATSYVDLRTV
+1172 HVTGAASYVDLRTV

-1206 DNTLDDC
+1206 DNTLDEC

-1225 LRRLFATILVYCE
+1225 LLRLFATILVYCE

-1290 LPPIIDAYDD
+1290 LPPMIDTYDD
-1300 AIGTAREVYKEE
+1300 AIGTTREVYEEE
-1312 SIEPTAGDVALK
+1312 SIQPTVEDVALK
-1324 DSLNEEQRDAYDKI
+1324 DSLNKEQRAAYDKI

-1375 KIAVATATSGVAAS
+1375 KIAVATATSGIAAS

-1441 QAVEALDNSMHDIM
+1441 QAVEALDNSMRDIM

-1525 VGGGTEDTNSD
+1525 VGGGTEETNSD

-1708 FKRKQFPVRLSFA
+1708 FKRKKFPVRLSFA

-1728 GQTIPNVGVYLSE
+1728 GQTIPNVGVYLPE

-1759 SNIKILVMPAI
+1759 SNIKILVIPAV
-1770 DGRKK
+1770 DWRKK
-1775 SRKGVKKNPT
+1775 SRKGVKKTPT

-1798 EQFVLNVGFCPA
+1798 E
-1810 RMESLFVGLSYNKP
+1810 
-1824 KKSVATAIVRE
+1824 
-1835 VLSHDWL
+1835 
-1842 LLDYICTQGD
+1842 
-1852 LALIDFIKEIPCEP
+1852 EIPCEP

-1951 ICSAERRVLLYLD
+1951 ICSVERRVLLYLD

-1972 NIRETHWYLAVIH
+1972 NIREMHWYLAVIH

-2088 MAAILLS
+2088 MATILLS

-2117 SSDVEILENPKDSN
+2117 PSDVEILENPTDSN

-2168 KAPVKVS
+2168 RAPVKVS

-2211 EDDTTLECFDMAVR
+2211 EDDTTLERTWVRSFNPFKIEISVKDLQNILTTTQDMILRCFDMAVR
-2225 LLANKESRRPKEEI
+2225 LLANKESRRLKEEI

-2246 MDMRFWVLMPW
+2246 MDMHFWRMVGFGKLPKYHQDPTTEELAKTLDCWPSMNYYITGCRYVLMTW
-2257 KFNGCYALFVIDHV
+2257 KFNGCHALFVIDHV

-2293 RFEEAIIMASKKYKI
+2293 RFAEAIIMASKKYKI
-2308 AYSKKHSGWAEDIF
+2308 AYSKKCSGWAEDIF

-2336 KGFNTSYLVLQA
+2336 RGFNTSYLVLQA
-2348 MAMWGNDRRLKFVGI
+2348 MAMWGNDRRLKFVGVAQLYSGLVKVPHDVTGCMI
-2363 KSVYVWAGFDDKPMV
+2363 TARKRMLVTAGDMHSRYIPQQDYFSEGLYTFDIGQNDLAGEFYSRTEDEVIVSIPTILLEFENGLK
-2378 KRAVIVTPTSL
+2378 AVISSRRLSNYLSTPEHHSSELNASADLLNHHFKRYTKVFARISSL
-2389 VSNWESEII
+2389 AQ
-2398 KWLKGRV
+2398 KPDALQKGISPSDAAFT
-2405 QVLAL
+2405 L
-2410 CESTRADV
+2410 
-2418 LSGIESFLKP
+2418 GI
-2428 LSRLQPPEN
+2428 
-2437 WNGGVGFVSKEMIQS
+2437 
-2452 HCPAPAEY
+2452 APALAKEHLLNAENKGKNPMGCTTRGSPLRWRLTEKFDWG
-2460 IQTVTS
+2460 ILRHWLIKLDN
-2466 EAVSEVVQSSVSV
+2466 
-2479 AVDAVDLVDDK
+2479 DAIIVYSLKTLVCI
-2490 GDSDDD
+2490 SRHY
-2496 IVDHHGDEDRMTDVE
+2496 V
-2511 LWQQLESEL
+2511 
-2520 YRKREGEEDDIA
+2520 
-2532 EEMAESTIAEE
+2532 
-2543 TVTSEAVSEVVQSSV
+2543 
-2558 SVAVDAV
+2558 
-2565 DLVDDK
+2565 
-2571 GDSDDDIVDHHGDED
+2571 
-2586 RMTDVELWQQ
+2586 
-2596 LEGELYRKREGEE
+2596 
-2609 DDIAEEMAESTIAEE
+2609 
-2624 VGGVAEDVLSETKEV
+2624 
-2639 HRFYPPGKI
+2639 P
-2648 MHILFSSSEEAVRGE
+2648 
-2663 EPDDDH
+2663 
-2669 GHHLC
+2669 
-2674 CS
+2674 

>member
-1 MENGEPTETDQM
+1 M
-13 EHNDGRTPLTN
+13 
-24 ISNTITIADENGSKR
+24 
-39 LGPNVDAK
+39 
-47 ERKRQRERERYAAM
+47 
-61 TVEQK
+61 K
-66 NEKSRKRR
+66 NH
-74 EASQRNKGPPIQT
+74 
-87 EASRVSLSDGCSTID
+87 
-102 FTNFATQVPN
+102 FATVDLAVPN
-112 VNRDDDSDWLHRNET
+112 VNQDDDSDWLHRNET

-146 ETVGNTPNHNLGR
+146 ETIGNTPNHNLGR

-175 ELNRERLRLYNN
+175 ELRRERLRLYNN

-215 AMESPTYTPEVV
+215 AMESPTYTPKVV
-227 HPTTDAIEPNG
+227 HPTTDAIEHDG
-238 SALTPSDWVIPDI
+238 SAVTPCDWVIPDI

-289 ILARRNR
+289 ILARRNQ

-301 ISRNMANVAEDIIS
+301 ISRNMATATEDTIS
-315 DAEEEDDSTQTH
+315 DAEEGDDWTQPH
-327 MSAKINNNGILCGL
+327 MSAKINNNGYIFSPPFYPEC
-341 YFHPPVDDDDSVVF
+341 PVDDDDSVVF

-380 DGSQDESSATD
+380 DGSQDESTATD

-409 LKTVPNCGYCTAKK
+409 LKTVPNCSYCTAKK

-533 EHRYRKCREE
+533 EHQYRKCREE

-558 LRGNPYSEHLR
+558 LCGNPYSEHLR
-569 TMGHID
+569 TMGHVD

-624 GKDSSNHCIRS
+624 GKDSSSHCIRS

-652 ELGWHANIPK
+652 ELGWHANILK

-806 FLTMTCN
+806 FLTITCN

-833 DLVVRVFHAKLQ
+833 NLVVRVFHAKLQ

-945 RPFSDTTLQGKD
+945 WPFSDTTLQGKD
-957 SYPIYRRR
+957 LYPIYRCR

-1094 VNRPGVD
+1094 VNRPGAD
-1101 RSMLTS
+1101 RLMLTA
-1107 YFEANMLHDEARC
+1107 YFEANRLHEEARG

-1138 VWQRRKRDTGGQV
+1138 
-1151 GRIVSAHPAEG
+1151 
-1162 ERYYLRVLLN
+1162 
-1172 HVTGATSYVDLRTV
+1172 
-1186 DGVTLPT
+1186 
-1193 FREAAERRGLLES
+1193 
-1206 DNTLDDC
+1206 
-1213 LTERALFQMPSS
+1213 
-1225 LRRLFATILVYCE
+1225 
-1238 PSDVAV
+1238 
-1244 LWQKHKDSMSED
+1244 KHKDSMSED
-1256 YQHKS
+1256 YQHRS

-1300 AIGTAREVYKEE
+1300 AIGTARER
-1312 SIEPTAGDVALK
+1312 A
-1324 DSLNEEQRDAYDKI
+1324 AYDKI
-1338 MSAVDTDQGGLFF
+1338 MSVVDTDQGGLFF

-1361 YLYRVLLATLRNQG
+1361 YLYRVLLAMLRNQG

-1389 IMPGG
+1389 IMPRG

-1441 QAVEALDNSMHDIM
+1441 QVVEALDNSMRDIM
-1455 GRPALPFGGKTIV
+1455 GRPALPFGG
-1468 FGGDFR
+1468 
-1474 QVLPV
+1474 
-1479 VRKGS
+1479 S
-1484 RAQVVASSLRMS
+1484 RAQVVASLLWMS

-1525 VGGGTEDTNSD
+1525 VGGGTKETNIDS
-1536 GDIRLPDDVCVP
+1536 DIRLPDNVCVP

-1579 RAILSTRN
+1579 RAILSTWN

-1678 EIVLGQHVGK
+1678 EIVLGQHVEK

-1728 GQTIPNVGVYLSE
+1728 GQTIPNVGVYLPE

-1759 SNIKILVMPAI
+1759 SNIKILVIPAV

-1775 SRKGVKKNPT
+1775 SRKGVKKLPT

-1798 EQFVLNVGFCPA
+1798 
-1810 RMESLFVGLSYNKP
+1810 
-1824 KKSVATAIVRE
+1824 
-1835 VLSHDWL
+1835 
-1842 LLDYICTQGD
+1842 
-1852 LALIDFIKEIPCEP
+1852 
-1866 RVEVVLIDDAF
+1866 
-1877 VERKW
+1877 
-1882 MECLFQPS
+1882 
-1890 AYLGDEVIDCYI
+1890 EVIDCYI

-1925 QFNFLKRDGDLEIKT
+1925 QFNFLKRDGDVEIKT
-1940 EELYPIKDMAH
+1940 EELYPIKDMTQ

-1972 NIRETHWYLAVIH
+1972 NIRETHWYLVVIH

-1995 SLGTSQD
+1995 SLGSSQE

-2017 DMISQRKELKDHR
+2017 DMISQRKELKDHK
-2030 WPDLQVASWPLRE
+2030 WPDLQVASWPLIE

-2048 AKQTDSSSCGL
+2048 AKQTYSSSCGL

-2117 SSDVEILENPKDSN
+2117 PSDVEILENPTDSN

-2168 KAPVKVS
+2168 RAPVKVS

-2211 EDDTTLECFDMAVR
+2211 EDDTTLERTWVRSFNLFKIEISVKDLQNILTTNQDMIIRCFDMAVR
-2225 LLANKESRRPKEEI
+2225 LLANKESRRLKEEI

-2246 MDMRFWVLMPW
+2246 MDMRFWRMVGFGKLPNYHQDPTTDELAKTLDCWPSMNYYITGCRYVLMLW
-2257 KFNGCYALFVIDHV
+2257 KFNGCHALFVIDHV

-2293 RFEEAIIMASKKYKI
+2293 RFAEAIIMTSKKYKI

-2336 KGFNTSYLVLQA
+2336 RGSNTSYLVLQA
-2348 MAMWGNDRRLKFVGI
+2348 MAMWGNDRPLKFVGVAQLYSGLVKVPHDVTGCMI
-2363 KSVYVWAGFDDKPMV
+2363 TARKRMPVTAGDMHSRYIPQQDYFSEGLYTFDIGQNDLAGEFYSRTEDQVIVSIPTILLEFENGLK
-2378 KRAVIVTPTSL
+2378 AVISSRRLSNYLSTLEHHSSELNASADLLNHHFKRYTKVFARISSL
-2389 VSNWESEII
+2389 AQ
-2398 KWLKGRV
+2398 KPDALQKGISPSDAAFT
-2405 QVLAL
+2405 L
-2410 CESTRADV
+2410 
-2418 LSGIESFLKP
+2418 GI
-2428 LSRLQPPEN
+2428 
-2437 WNGGVGFVSKEMIQS
+2437 
-2452 HCPAPAEY
+2452 APALAKEHLLNAENKGLLCRDVNPDGFRFFSNLFNDIDPQNNHSQKPHGMY
-2460 IQTVTS
+2460 NAWI
-2466 EAVSEVVQSSVSV
+2466 SV
-2479 AVDAVDLVDDK
+2479 A
-2490 GDSDDD
+2490 
-2496 IVDHHGDEDRMTDVE
+2496 
-2511 LWQQLESEL
+2511 
-2520 YRKREGEEDDIA
+2520 
-2532 EEMAESTIAEE
+2532 MAS
-2543 TVTSEAVSEVVQSSV
+2543 
-2558 SVAVDAV
+2558 
-2565 DLVDDK
+2565 
-2571 GDSDDDIVDHHGDED
+2571 H
-2586 RMTDVELWQQ
+2586 
-2596 LEGELYRKREGEE
+2596 
-2609 DDIAEEMAESTIAEE
+2609 
-2624 VGGVAEDVLSETKEV
+2624 
-2639 HRFYPPGKI
+2639 
-2648 MHILFSSSEEAVRGE
+2648 
-2663 EPDDDH
+2663 
-2669 GHHLC
+2669 
-2674 CS
+2674 